1 LINLF
6 TRLVQLNCAAA
17 QEKTM
22 QITTTKRVFVHN
34 GARLADPDTV
44 MSPASVK
51 DLFSA
56 MYPELLNA
64 EIQGPEVEG
73 AELVYTFHRTTGTK
87 GASVK
92 LVHALGPLK
101 EKSSF
106 ARRLDTAADETV
118 HSIAVLP
125 PSKLNKLH
133 ALMKPMIGGQ
143 PLSLPSSS
151 FALLL

>member
-1 LINLF
+1 
-6 TRLVQLNCAAA
+6 
-17 QEKTM
+17 M

-92 LVHALGPLK
+92 RVRAVRPVK

-106 ARRLDTAADETV
+106 MRRLDIAAGETAPTTT
-118 HSIAVLP
+118 VLP
-125 PSKLNKLH
+125 PSNLNKVH
-133 ALMKPMIGGQ
+133 ALMKPMGGQ